1 MIRRRLFPHVSDA
14 RRPSRR
20 AYEVT
25 AKMDSRPL
33 GGMTILSGEREQLF
47 AAT

>member
-1 MIRRRLFPHVSDA
+1 MSLTPGARLG
-14 RRPSRR
+14 

-33 GGMTILSGEREQLF
+33 GGMTVLSGEREQLF